1 MPQAFR
7 VPTTMRRLAVRM
19 RALLCCVLATGI
31 AAEYARAFTVNIT
44 AANPKAAYLQVG
56 VGTFTG
62 GTYNAGG
69 TPANNATVNKVTV
82 TVPAGAVGNSVA
94 QSMTTDSTASVSF
107 YDGFTFCNAPAQL
120 YIGGFYRS
128 TANTGGATVVATV
141 PASLSNGAGATIPFS
156 QITWTSSGI
165 GDTGAQPFPGGTF
178 VAGGTQTVG
187 TIARN
192 QWAESCWS
200 FSYLNTLVPA
210 AGTFTGRVV
219 FTLTTP

>member
-1 MPQAFR
+1 MKRRSA
-7 VPTTMRRLAVRM
+7 VPMRM
-19 RALLCCVLATGI
+19 LLCCGLLGPAAGATF
-31 AAEYARAFTVNIT
+31 AFTVNIT

-62 GTYNAGG
+62 GNYNAGG
-69 TPANNATVNKVTV
+69 TPGNNTTVNKVSV

-94 QSMTTDSTASVSF
+94 QAMTTDSTASVSF

-120 YIGGFYRS
+120 YIGGFYRN
-128 TANTGGATVVATV
+128 TATTGGATVVATV
-141 PASLSNGAGATIPFS
+141 PASLSNGAGNTIPFS

-165 GDTGAQPFPGGTF
+165 GDTGAQPFPAGTF

-192 QWAESCWS
+192 QWAESCWA
-200 FSYLNTLVPA
+200 FSYLNTALPA